1 MKSYVALLRGIGP
14 GNPNMRNDK
23 LRRVFEDLGFSN
35 VRTVI
40 SSGNVL
46 FESDSSAMRGMEADV
61 EAALPRKL
69 GFTSTTIIRS
79 RQQIQALVDREPF
92 GNLEHSDK
100 TSLNVTFLK
109 RKPRTGLTFP
119 YRPKDRAYT
128 VLGLYD
134 RDICSVIDLT
144 SSKTP
149 DLMLWLENE
158 FGKEITTRTY
168 RTVGRILT
176 KLAEADR

>member
-23 LRRVFEDLGFSN
+23 LRGVFEDLGFSN

-46 FESDSSAMRGMEADV
+46 FESDSSAIRAMETQV
-61 EAALPRKL
+61 EEALPKQL
-69 GFTSTTIIRS
+69 GFTSTTIIRN
-79 RQQIQALVDREPF
+79 RAQIQALVNRDPF
-92 GNLEHSDK
+92 AGVEHSDK
-100 TSLNVTFLK
+100 SHLDVTFLK
-109 RKPRTGLTFP
+109 RKPKTILSFP
-119 YRPKDRAYT
+119 YRPKDRSYS

-134 RDICSVIDLT
+134 RDICSIVDLT
-144 SSKTP
+144 SGRTS
-149 DLMLWLENE
+149 DLMQWLEKQ

-168 RTVGRILT
+168 RTVGRILK
-176 KLAEADR
+176 KLRE